1 MWVGGARVIVL
12 NEKNELLMVRHNQD
26 GKNIWLVP
34 GGSVE
39 KNESSRDAAIRE
51 VREETGLEVEIQQL
65 IWHVEEVSLERGQRF
80 VNFFLGK
87 LVGGDLELGLDP
99 ERGADSQ
106 VMEEVVFVSREKMQN
121 LEILYPEYLKNELW
135 DFLEKKQTL
144 PVTYKIRENGGKR

>member
-87 LVGGDLELGLDP
+87 LVGGDLELGTDP
-99 ERGADSQ
+99 ERGTDAQ
-106 VMEEVVFVSREKMQN
+106 VMEEVVFVSREKMQD

-135 DFLEKKQTL
+135 DFLENKQTL
-144 PVTYKIRENGGKR
+144 PITYKIRKNGGKR